1 MAKTTPSNETKVQ
14 VSLMLLPEEA
24 AKVEKLKQKL
34 NIRKNPQLVY
44 QAIARW
50 YATTFNEPF
59 VSEKNL

>member
-1 MAKTTPSNETKVQ
+1 MTKITEGKETKVQ

-34 NIRKNPQLVY
+34 NIRKNPQFVY

-50 YATTFNEPF
+50 YAATFNEPF
-59 VSEKNL
+59 VHEKNL